1 MEQQTREMTIPP
13 LLRAILAEGAD
24 LFVSAVK
31 MTILTGMLA
40 LAFLLAGSFFSSD
53 LPYLALMWIN
63 GR

>member
-13 LLRAILAEGAD
+13 LLRTVLAEGAD

-40 LAFLLAGSFFSSD
+40 LALLLVGSFFSSD
-53 LPYLALMWIN
+53 LPNRALIWIN
-63 GR
+63 SR